1 MFPGGDDGKDVIIKA
16 SYGSV
21 PSREVVSMDPRTCN
35 PDLQH
40 CCSCGTVLF
49 SRCAFGSLLAQRQS
63 FSHATRSYPD
73 VLKGELVCFVPS
85 SCVASPVRNMAVKF
99 QGFNWRLHVI
109 RPNGHLQQFGV
120 PSPISVR
127 GRFCRVAEMCR
138 ESGQSSGQ
146 L

>member
-1 MFPGGDDGKDVIIKA
+1 MSPGGDDGKDVIIKT
-16 SYGSV
+16 SHDSV
-21 PSREVVSMDPRTCN
+21 LLHEVVSMDPRTCN

-40 CCSCGTVLF
+40 CCSCSAVLF
-49 SRCAFGSLLAQRQS
+49 CRCAFGSLLAQRQS

-99 QGFNWRLHVI
+99 QGFNWRLRVI
-109 RPNGHLQQFGV
+109 RPNGHLQQFGI
-120 PSPISVR
+120 PSPTSVR
-127 GRFCRVAEMCR
+127 GSFCPMAEMCR
-138 ESGQSSGQ
+138 ESRQSSGQ